1 MLSRNKIQ
9 QLIVALILFSLMWA
23 NFNVIYFAH
32 THVDENGRIIVHTH
46 PYQKEGQQ
54 SNAPNHTH
62 SKIEFAILGLI
73 YQVLTLFTLS
83 LLFFVFLFY
92 FNSNQKFKFSFQ
104 WNPTE
109 IFSNKILRRGP
120 PTLLQFASFN

>member
-1 MLSRNKIQ
+1 MMLSRNKIQ

-32 THVDENGRIIVHTH
+32 SHIDENGRVIVHAH

-54 SNAPNHTH
+54 NNVPNHTH
-62 SKIEFAILGLI
+62 SKSEFALLAII
-73 YQVLTLFTLS
+73 YQVLTLFTSGS
-83 LLFFVFLFY
+83 LCFAFFFY

-109 IFSNKILRRGP
+109 ICCNKILRRGP
-120 PTLLQFASFN
+120 PSLLQFA